1 MTIQSYK
8 EQIEESEELASFNL
22 AKYKKARKD
31 VEEANER
38 AIQAEDALSRLKS
51 KPIHRENWEIENLWF
66 IWSILNP
73 FSIQIVKLFDAENV
87 VKFIWETFTCTL
99 FLIFE
104 ASFHRLN
111 YLRCST

>member
-31 VEEANER
+31 IEEANGR

-51 KPIHRENWEIENLWF
+51 KSIDREN
-66 IWSILNP
+66 
-73 FSIQIVKLFDAENV
+73 
-87 VKFIWETFTCTL
+87 
-99 FLIFE
+99 
-104 ASFHRLN
+104 
-111 YLRCST
+111 